1 MNYKRLF
8 VPNSFIFVTVV
19 TKNRK
24 KILIEN
30 IQSLK
35 EALRL
40 TKQRFPFDIFAII
53 INQDH
58 FHMIIK
64 PDDIKSYPKII
75 GSIKSSFTKISGTKC
90 SKNNNGEADIWQRRY
105 WEHTIIDEEDLYRHL
120 DYIHY
125 NSVKHYGIAPK
136 DWEFSSFNKFV
147 KNGVYENDWCNFE
160 DKYKISSMN
169 LE

>member
-1 MNYKRLF
+1 
-8 VPNSFIFVTVV
+8 
-19 TKNRK
+19 
-24 KILIEN
+24 
-30 IQSLK
+30 
-35 EALRL
+35 
-40 TKQRFPFDIFAII
+40 
-53 INQDH
+53 
-58 FHMIIK
+58 MIIK

-75 GSIKSSFTKISGTKC
+75 GNIKSSFTKISGTKY

-136 DWEFSSFNKFV
+136 DWKFSSFNKFV

-160 DKYKISSMN
+160 DKHKINSMN

>member
-8 VPNSFIFVTVV
+8 VPNSLIFITVV

-24 KILIEN
+24 QILVDNIEH
-30 IQSLK
+30 LK
-35 EALRL
+35 MAFRS
-40 TKQRFPFDIFAII
+40 TKQKYMFDIIAII
-53 INQDH
+53 INKDH

-64 PDDIKSYPKII
+64 PEDINLYPKII
-75 GSIKSSFTKISGTKC
+75 GNIKSTFTKISGINHLT
-90 SKNNNGEADIWQRRY
+90 NNNRESNIWQRRY
-105 WEHTIIDEEDLYRHL
+105 WEHTIITEEDLYRHI

-136 DWEFSSFNKFV
+136 DWQFSSFYKFV
-147 KNGVYENDWCNFE
+147 KNGVYEKDWCNFE
-160 DKYKISSMN
+160 DKHNIKNLN